1 MASRYEYAMYR
12 GDRFLGIGTREELC
26 KLKGVNINTF
36 SFFQSPTY
44 RSRTKN
50 YDKTIFIVKIGGN
63 KMKLSY
69 KDLKGLIEATFKEYK
84 NQVDQYIKSNPNK
97 DLDNDSYYNDLF
109 IREQTLKWLIWDIEE
124 LEGKDNEWI

>member
-26 KLKGVNINTF
+26 KLKGINVNTF

-44 RSRTKN
+44 RSRTKH

-63 KMKLSY
+63 KMNLSY
-69 KDLKGLIEATFKEYK
+69 KDLKDLIIEQYKEYK
-84 NQVDQYIKSNPNK
+84 EFCDDFQKNIENYDQDEFYQQQV
-97 DLDNDSYYNDLF
+97 
-109 IREQTLKWLIWDIEE
+109 IRMQTLKWLLDDIDG
-124 LEGKDNEWI
+124 LEGKDNE